1 MSKKELIIQSCANE
15 TNKQELS
22 SEIIKV
28 ENVNNTP
35 FTVVRIGEN
44 KGFLSLG
51 KFKLTDDIFEVNS
64 NEHIDYIEN
73 NMWDLILKLVS
84 ITAQIKEEL

>member
-1 MSKKELIIQSCANE
+1 M
-15 TNKQELS
+15 S

-35 FTVVRIGEN
+35 FTVVRIGDN

-84 ITAQIKEEL
+84 ITTQIKEEL